1 MPEPHAEDDKAR
13 EEAWSEV
20 EDFLRQC
27 LEEEIEE

>member
-1 MPEPHAEDDKAR
+1 MPDPADEETAR
-13 EEAWSEV
+13 EEAWREV